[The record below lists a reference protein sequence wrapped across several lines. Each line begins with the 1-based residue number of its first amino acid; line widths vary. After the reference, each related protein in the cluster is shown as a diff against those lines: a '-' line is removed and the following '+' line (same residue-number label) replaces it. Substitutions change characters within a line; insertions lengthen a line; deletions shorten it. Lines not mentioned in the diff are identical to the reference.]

1 MSDFAIDLES
11 DELLSKLMLEINGL
25 TLSLV
30 EANAKVV
37 LRLISM
43 WPDDGERPN
52 AQYILSEMNK
62 HIGMDICIS
71 AMDIINPNWK
81 EEAEAMLLADS
92 DVEDIIDRV
101 LH

>member
-11 DELLSKLMLEINGL
+11 DELLSELMLEINGL
-25 TLSLV
+25 TLLLV

-37 LRLISM
+37 MRLISM
-43 WPDDGERPN
+43 WPEDGEKPN

-62 HIGMDICIS
+62 HIEMDICLS

-81 EEAEAMLLADS
+81 EDAVAMLLADS
-92 DVEDIIDRV
+92 DVDRV